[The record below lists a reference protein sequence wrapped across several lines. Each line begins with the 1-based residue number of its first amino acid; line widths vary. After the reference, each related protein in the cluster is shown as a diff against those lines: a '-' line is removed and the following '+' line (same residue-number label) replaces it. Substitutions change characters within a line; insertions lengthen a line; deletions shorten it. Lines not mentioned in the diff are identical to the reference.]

1 VNLWSE
7 KKARQCTD
15 GNIKDQVQKA
25 LGKTPLFSERITVI
39 IFTLNERVKKT
50 MVIFVFYRILL
61 LFFFSFQDCNQKHE
75 KIKNKIRNK
84 ILPRFVSRHS

>member
-1 VNLWSE
+1 
-7 KKARQCTD
+7 
-15 GNIKDQVQKA
+15 
-25 LGKTPLFSERITVI
+25 
-39 IFTLNERVKKT
+39 

>member
-1 VNLWSE
+1 MNLWSE

-39 IFTLNERVKKT
+39 IFTLNERVKT
-50 MVIFVFYRILL
+50 QDAGN
-61 LFFFSFQDCNQKHE
+61 FFFLQD
-75 KIKNKIRNK
+75 
-84 ILPRFVSRHS
+84 FVVVFLFLSGL